1 MDNHL
6 LHITNNGVQCGVI
19 LPHNKGNL
27 AMNTKIKTSFLSSCV
42 FSPLSDLGGGTAETE
57 AVTQSWADMTEEQRQ
72 RAFDEVKA
80 TVNSGDTDLE
90 DYKNAY
96 KDAYTEDTTLA
107 DDDIIWMI
115 ARYEL
120 NDPDMDAVVIAMKDA
135 ESGEATGDEPD
146 ADETL
151 KELSGQLN
159 VLAQKLAD
167 DRAFTDE
174 MALIVTSKEIVARGP
189 VSVVIHLERIWDQGD
204 WAKVPVPG
212 SKAPEKGKPS
222 NMTVWDITPTRRGNR
237 KINVSWYEETAK
249 AVFPKV
255 WDDLAD
261 INETFKATDER
272 DLNNPQRREF
282 MKLPPLKRVAL
293 KSTFTTRKNTHL
305 NLIRQAVRV
314 RNLRM
319 ALKDIANK
327 DGKHPIGVEYAWETP
342 PNKSK
347 GREAPGVLLSGSSPI
362 LVYDALAA
370 IPTEKVGG
378 SYTVM
383 TFLKFEAGMN
393 KMLASGVDPSY
404 TELDA
409 TLQRNRE
416 AMAAQKRANRFKV
429 ESIED
434 CIYSLSSN
442 ANYLDQAD
450 ALRAFKKHLETK
462 KKKNED
468 GTDPRLM
475 TEYEMELMLVGEMMM
490 NLNPIFT
497 YVKANG
503 FDQLWEANKKGE
515 KLTFDD
521 ILTEQD
527 KAKVQDNQRKVA

>member
-1 MDNHL
+1 M
-6 LHITNNGVQCGVI
+6 
-19 LPHNKGNL
+19 
-27 AMNTKIKTSFLSSCV
+27 KIKTSLLSSV
-42 FSPLSDLGGGTAETE
+42 VMSPLSDLGGGDTATDTKTDAEYR
-57 AVTQSWADMTEEQRQ
+57 AMGQQSWDNMDEDARQ
-72 RAFDEVKA
+72 SMFDQVKA
-80 TVNSGDTDLE
+80 LIASGDEDLS
-90 DYKNAY
+90 KY
-96 KDAYTEDTTLA
+96 KDLYTETFGDDTTLA
-107 DDDIIWMI
+107 DDDIIWAI
-115 ARYEL
+115 AKV
-120 NDPDMDAVVIAMKDA
+120 NDDDPEGIVLTMKSM
-135 ESGEATGDEPD
+135 EEEGTATGDE
-146 ADETL
+146 ADTDEALRDITGGL
-151 KELSGQLN
+151 AP
-159 VLAQKLAD
+159 LAQKLAD
-167 DRAFTDE
+167 DQQFKDD
-174 MALIVTSKEIVARGP
+174 MATIVQAREIVSRGP
-189 VSVVIHLERIWDQGD
+189 VMVVLHLERIWDQGD

-222 NMTVWDITPTRRGNR
+222 NITVWDITPTKRGNR
-237 KINVSWYEETAK
+237 KINVSWFEETAK

-261 INETFKATDER
+261 IKETFKSTDER

-282 MKLPPLKRVAL
+282 MKLPPLKRRSL
-293 KSTFTTRKNTHL
+293 ESTFNTRKSTHL
-305 NLIRQAVRV
+305 NLIRSAVRV

-319 ALKDIANK
+319 ALKSIANK
-327 DGKHPIGVEYAWETP
+327 DGKYPIGVEYAWETP

-347 GREAPGVLLSGSSPI
+347 GRESAGVLLAGSSPI

-370 IPTEKVGG
+370 IPTEKVGD

-393 KMLASGVDPSY
+393 KMLSSGVDPSY

-416 AMAAQKRANRFKV
+416 ALAAQKRADRFKV

-450 ALRAFKKHLETK
+450 AFRAFKKHLETK

-475 TEYEMELMLVGEMMM
+475 TEYEMEMLLVGELMM
-490 NLNPIFT
+490 NLNPIYT
-497 YVKANG
+497 YIKANG
-503 FDQLWEANKKGE
+503 FDELWEAHKRGE

-521 ILTEQD
+521 VLTEQD
-527 KAKVQDNQRKVA
+527 EAAAAAKQKRTGTQG